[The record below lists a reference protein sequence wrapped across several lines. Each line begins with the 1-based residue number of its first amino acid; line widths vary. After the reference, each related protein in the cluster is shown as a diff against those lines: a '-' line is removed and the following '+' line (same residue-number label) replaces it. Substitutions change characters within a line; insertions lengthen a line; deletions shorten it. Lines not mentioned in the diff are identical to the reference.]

1 MVCRG
6 WCCPWSTP
14 EGGHWRQFL
23 LERRTALAS
32 KAAGLPTRVPGAM
45 GVLVEWVSTRS
56 SRTGRGDIDGGRVI
70 LQVKTVVSSGLDWRA
85 GYPRSGIRWFLGA
98 CDRGH
103 SGALA
108 LCLHG
113 CRDLVRVL
121 VPWPMLGACGARRI
135 RAARRV
141 LTWKRLPVALGCRDL
156 VVTFE
161 DTSLC
166 SAFPARWAE
175 IQVLVALSE
184 GPCLATL
191 WGARRRT
198 KGSVGLEAESAG
210 GGGLTD
216 GVGSI

>member
-32 KAAGLPTRVPGAM
+32 KAAGLPTRIPGTM

-70 LQVKTVVSSGLDWRA
+70 LQVKTVVSSGLDWWA

-103 SGALA
+103 SDALA

-113 CRDLVRVL
+113 CRDIVRVL
-121 VPWPMLGACGARRI
+121 VPRPMLGACGARRI
-135 RAARRV
+135 RAARPV
-141 LTWKRLPVALGCRDL
+141 LTWKRLPVALGCRGL

-166 SAFPARWAE
+166 SAFPARWAK
-175 IQVLVALSE
+175 IQELVALSE
-184 GPCLATL
+184 GPCPAAL
-191 WGARRRT
+191 WGPGGEP
-198 KGSVGLEAESAG
+198 KG
-210 GGGLTD
+210 GGGLKQSQP
-216 GVGSI
+216 VGAA